1 MNERLFDFIRGFGPA
16 TSEEI
21 ASELVQ
27 LARHGANWPKASQAE
42 WILEINQLVESGV
55 LSRDSD
61 GIVRIPPP
69 QPKLTQ
75 GSLF

>member
-21 ASELVQ
+21 ASELVN
-27 LARHGANWPKASQAE
+27 LARHGADWPKASKAE
-42 WILEINQLVESGV
+42 WKLEIASMVESGA
-55 LSRDSD
+55 LSRDGD
-61 GIVRIPPP
+61 GIIRIAPAK
-69 QPKLTQ
+69 PKLTQ

>member
-1 MNERLFDFIRGFGPA
+1 MNDGLIDFIRGFGPGTA
-16 TSEEI
+16 REI
-21 ASELVQ
+21 AAELVQ

-55 LSRDSD
+55 FSRDSD